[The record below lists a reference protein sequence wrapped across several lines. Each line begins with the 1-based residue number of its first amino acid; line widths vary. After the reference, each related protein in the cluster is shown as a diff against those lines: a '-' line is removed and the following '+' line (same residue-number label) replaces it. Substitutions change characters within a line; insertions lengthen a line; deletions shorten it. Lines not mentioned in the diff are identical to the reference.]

1 MNRKIDAKG
10 SLVIEGKRI
19 NRLCLRSLLLKNNYI
34 RGMNQSGFG
43 KKVLLG
49 TRNMKY
55 LDKIFWFCLIFLTSL
70 KLFYALSRPLF
81 ESGPDANGYM
91 PAALGFADRGLFAKD
106 IPGLPIF
113 PAFYP
118 MFMSLAVKISLVH
131 WVQIVQVLQIL
142 LVSIGILSIRGIL
155 KRISYNSFAN
165 FVAILLVLSPAWFVA
180 SGEAMYES
188 LLFFLASTSLYFLVK
203 YQFDRK
209 YFFIVLSSLF
219 NFLALATHPR
229 IVCVYILALY
239 FIILKSDNNVRART
253 KDFLLS
259 LTVSGLGVFLF
270 MSLTYIRSGVFS
282 LSTALYPSLTL
293 NKVFTQCSDLSCLV
307 ERVIQSPTNFII
319 EFFSNIIE
327 FWSPHSGDL
336 MRGTWFHNISL
347 LQFLENYGFASLS
360 TFLGFATT
368 ILIFSSWIY
377 GSVNLSKY
385 ISVNY
390 ARFFIFSSLTF
401 MLTDGIVYGDNRHRL
416 IALVFMT
423 PSYAAA
429 ITRVFSYK
437 KFESVLKRFS

>member
-1 MNRKIDAKG
+1 
-10 SLVIEGKRI
+10 
-19 NRLCLRSLLLKNNYI
+19 
-34 RGMNQSGFG
+34 MNQSLFG
-43 KKVLLG
+43 NKALLSM
-49 TRNMKY
+49 RNIKY
-55 LDKIFWFCLIFLTSL
+55 VDKIFWFSLIFFTCL
-70 KLFYALSRPLF
+70 KLYYALSRPLF

-106 IPGLPIF
+106 IPGLPIY

-118 MFMSLAVKISLVH
+118 MFMSLAVKASLLH

-142 LVSIGILSIRGIL
+142 LVSLGILSIREIF
-155 KRISYNSFAN
+155 KKVSNNSFAN
-165 FVAILLVLSPAWFVA
+165 LISILLFISPAWFVA

-203 YQFDRK
+203 YQSERK
-209 YFFIVLSSLF
+209 YFFIILSSVF

-229 IVCVYILALY
+229 IVCVYTLALY
-239 FIILKSDNNVRART
+239 FIILKSDKNVRVRI
-253 KDFLLS
+253 KEFLIS
-259 LTVSGLGVFLF
+259 LTISGLGVFLF

-327 FWSPHSGDL
+327 FWSPHSGNL

-347 LQFLENYGFASLS
+347 FQFLENHGFASLS

-368 ILIFSSWIY
+368 ILIFCSWIY
-377 GSVNLSKY
+377 GSVNLYKY
-385 ISVNY
+385 ISINY

-416 IALVFMT
+416 IALVFMM

-429 ITRVFSYK
+429 ISQIFSYK
-437 KFESVLKRFS
+437 KFEVVLKRFSQ

>member
-1 MNRKIDAKG
+1 MNY
-10 SLVIEGKRI
+10 IEGVNNQKLA
-19 NRLCLRSLLLKNNYI
+19 NDCRSFFVNFS
-34 RGMNQSGFG
+34 R
-43 KKVLLG
+43 
-49 TRNMKY
+49 
-55 LDKIFWFCLIFLTSL
+55 LDKIFWLCLIFLTSL
-70 KLFYALSRPLF
+70 KVFYALSRPLF

-106 IPGLPIF
+106 IPGLPIY
-113 PAFYP
+113 PALYP
-118 MFMSLAVKISLVH
+118 MFMSLAVKISLAH

-142 LVSIGILSIRGIL
+142 LVSIGILSLRGIL
-155 KRISYNSFAN
+155 RRISYNNFAN

-209 YFFIVLSSLF
+209 YFLIVMSSVL

-239 FIILKSDNNVRART
+239 FIILKSDKNVRART

-307 ERVIQSPTNFII
+307 ERVTQSPTNFII
-319 EFFSNIIE
+319 EFFSNITE

-347 LQFLENYGFASLS
+347 FQFLENHGLASLS

-377 GSVNLSKY
+377 GSVNLSRY
-385 ISVNY
+385 ISANY

-429 ITRVFSYK
+429 INRIFSSK
-437 KFESVLKRFS
+437 KFEIVLKRFS

>member
-1 MNRKIDAKG
+1 MIQ
-10 SLVIEGKRI
+10 S
-19 NRLCLRSLLLKNNYI
+19 RS
-34 RGMNQSGFG
+34 G
-43 KKVLLG
+43 KKALFG
-49 TRNMKY
+49 TWDIKNI
-55 LDKIFWFCLIFLTSL
+55 DKIFWSCLIFFTFL
-70 KLFYALSRPLF
+70 KVFYALSRPLF

-91 PAALGFADRGLFAKD
+91 PAAVGFADRGLFAKD
-106 IPGLPIF
+106 IPGLPIY

-118 MFMSLAVKISLVH
+118 MFMSLAVKTSLVH

-142 LVSIGILSIRGIL
+142 LVSLGILSIRGIF
-155 KRISYNSFAN
+155 KRISNNSFAN
-165 FVAILLVLSPAWFVA
+165 LVPILLLLSPAWFVA

-203 YQFDRK
+203 YQSERK
-209 YFFIVLSSLF
+209 YFFITLSSVF

-239 FIILKSDNNVRART
+239 FIILKSDNNVRVRT
-253 KDFLLS
+253 REFLIS
-259 LTVSGLGVFLF
+259 LTISGLGVFVF

-293 NKVFTQCSDLSCLV
+293 NKVFTQCSDLSCLA
-307 ERVIQSPTNFII
+307 ERVIQSPTNFIF

-327 FWSPHSGDL
+327 FWSPHSGNL

-347 LQFLENYGFASLS
+347 LQFLENHGFASLS
-360 TFLGFATT
+360 IFLGFATT
-368 ILIFSSWIY
+368 ILIFCSWIY

-390 ARFFIFSSLTF
+390 AYFFIFSSLTF

-429 ITRVFSYK
+429 ISRAFSYK
-437 KFESVLKRFS
+437 KFEVALKRFSL